1 VADPNDTQADDL
13 NDELAKKYDPDL
25 LLKMFSKRVDGVGRK
40 EPLPHQIQA
49 KYERM
54 FGVNLGHVR
63 VITGAFAEQF
73 NERRRSQAVTVGNT
87 GMILMGKAGAGA
99 MAMGS
104 AEGKALLAHE
114 ITHVA
119 QQVGGLHAYATGTT
133 ALGDFSQDRP
143 ELERQAHDIQK
154 KTFDEA
160 NSAGDQ
166 HKRKQEEARLRER
179 TEQQII
185 ECALKLLGDDLY
197 TQRLR
202 NPSGTK
208 WT

>member
-1 VADPNDTQADDL
+1 MADPNDTEADDL
-13 NDELAKKYDPDL
+13 TNELARKYDPDL
-25 LLKMFSKRVDGVGRK
+25 LLKMFSKRVEGVGRK

-49 KYERM
+49 KYEKM

-73 NERRRSQAVTVGNT
+73 NERRRSHAVTVGNT

-119 QQVGGLHAYATGTT
+119 QQVGGLHALADGSTPAG
-133 ALGDFSQDRP
+133 AFDQGHE
-143 ELERQAHDIQK
+143 ELAYQKQAEEEK
-154 KTFDEA
+154 AARRT
-160 NSAGDQ
+160 AGDE
-166 HKRKQEEARLRER
+166 HKEKLEAAKLQEKVEG
-179 TEQQII
+179 QVI

-197 TQRLR
+197 TSRLR
-202 NPSGTK
+202 NPSGTE
-208 WT
+208 WI